1 MRTRSGRLFG
11 AGPGAGDADD
21 LRGESGVG
29 DTLRTTADQTVKM
42 QEARTQLEQE
52 IARMEE
58 TQRRHAEAL
67 RRLEESQARRE
78 RLSRLLAEPAVTPAS
93 VRASDRPVREVSWG
107 GADPLCTA
115 APQHGP
121 VRHRWSAR
129 VSAGWTPRHRRRL
142 SATYSLAC
150 LQNRLLR
157 SAYQTELTS
166 LRSRT
171 EPPLRSSTEPPAPV
185 AYATA
190 SDTRRSAA
198 GFSRNRMRR
207 SRTQPHLN
215 RI

>member
-1 MRTRSGRLFG
+1 MDAAETSDGTTAALGDGEMRTRSGRLFG

-21 LRGESGVG
+21 LQGESGVG

-58 TQRRHAEAL
+58 TERRHAEAL

-129 VSAGWTPRHRRRL
+129 SQPDGRRGIDGGSALPIPSPVYKTACFGRVSD
-142 SATYSLAC
+142 
-150 LQNRLLR
+150 
-157 SAYQTELTS
+157 
-166 LRSRT
+166 RT
-171 EPPLRSSTEPPAPV
+171 DVAPV
-185 AYATA
+185 
-190 SDTRRSAA
+190 
-198 GFSRNRMRR
+198 
-207 SRTQPHLN
+207 
-215 RI
+215 